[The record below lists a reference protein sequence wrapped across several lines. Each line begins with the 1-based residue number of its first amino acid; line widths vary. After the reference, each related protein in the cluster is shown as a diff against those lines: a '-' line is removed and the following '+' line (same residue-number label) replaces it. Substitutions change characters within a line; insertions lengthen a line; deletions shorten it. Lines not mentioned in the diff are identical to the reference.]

1 MILSTQRNQ
10 SGSKRKENEALIIT
24 AAEKIFADMGY
35 AGATMQQIADAAGL
49 PKANL
54 HYYFPTK
61 EILYRNVIDKIFN
74 LWLEAADIFDAAEG
88 PKDGLSSYIDAKL
101 ESSRHFPNGSKV
113 WANEVIQGAPI
124 IQDYLE
130 SKLTAW
136 THSKAEIIEMWIA
149 KGLMD
154 PINPKTLLYFIW
166 SATQHYADFQHQI
179 RTLNN
184 NSDLTEA
191 QWSEVKEDIKKLVLK
206 GLGVKHVSE
215 CPTIS
220 EE

>member
-35 AGATMQQIADAAGL
+35 AGAT
-49 PKANL
+49 
-54 HYYFPTK
+54 
-61 EILYRNVIDKIFN
+61 
-74 LWLEAADIFDAAEG
+74 
-88 PKDGLSSYIDAKL
+88 
-101 ESSRHFPNGSKV
+101 
-113 WANEVIQGAPI
+113 
-124 IQDYLE
+124 
-130 SKLTAW
+130 
-136 THSKAEIIEMWIA
+136 
-149 KGLMD
+149 
-154 PINPKTLLYFIW
+154 
-166 SATQHYADFQHQI
+166 TQHYADFQHQI

-206 GLGVKHVSE
+206 GLGVEHVSE

-220 EE
+220 DE